1 MEGNENMAVSTTIGA
16 AVAACLTVFAIV
28 CAKGSQGRAV
38 GAALAAAVSA
48 ATVLHTAAGFLAGAP
63 ALAVS
68 CYVGALAALAS
79 PLVTIRSRHEGAGGA
94 QHG

>member
-1 MEGNENMAVSTTIGA
+1 MAVSTTIGA
-16 AVAACLTVFAIV
+16 AIAACLTMFALV

-48 ATVLHTAAGFLAGAP
+48 ATVLHTAAGLLASAP
-63 ALAVS
+63 VLAIS

-79 PLVTIRSRHEGAGGA
+79 PLVTIRSRHEGVGGA
-94 QHG
+94 RRG